1 MSWIRRLRSLFEKQ
15 KLEDQLDEELQ
26 FHIEMRT
33 REFVAAGMTAE
44 EARQQA
50 ARLFGN
56 QLLLKERTREMDTV
70 AWLETLLQD
79 LRYALRMLRRSP
91 GFAVAALL
99 SLALGIGATTA
110 IFSLVNAVM
119 LKMLPVRSPE
129 QLVVINWRAKTWPRI
144 SHSGN
149 TWGPRGGPITAS
161 SISYPAFRQL
171 RAQNQ
176 VLSDLFV
183 FADLEQANVT

>member
-1 MSWIRRLRSLFEKQ
+1 ML
-15 KLEDQLDEELQ
+15 
-26 FHIEMRT
+26 
-33 REFVAAGMTAE
+33 
-44 EARQQA
+44 
-50 ARLFGN
+50 N
-56 QLLLKERTREMDTV
+56 
-70 AWLETLLQD
+70 D
-79 LRYALRMLRRSP
+79 LRYGFQMLAKNL
-91 GFAVAALL
+91 GFTAVAVL

-119 LKMLPVRSPE
+119 LKMLPVKHPE
-129 QLVVINWRAKTWPRI
+129 QLVVIDWRAKTWPRI

-149 TWGPRGGPITAS
+149 TWGRRGGPITAS

-183 FADLEQANVT
+183 FADLE